1 MMEDSS
7 TEGGSCTPEGLVRH
21 ADALVRIHCG
31 GLQNADRRDLVQD
44 VMCAYAKGVA
54 RRDPPETPRAWISEV
69 VRKLHALRCRNRDR
83 RRCIAWLDLSR
94 DSEAEEGATGRA
106 TEPAART
113 DGEAGFEQLLADIG
127 PFLSEQEVADARS
140 MAEGRTC
147 AEVARVTNVS
157 PDAVE
162 RRWKKTKKKLR
173 RLLG

>member
-1 MMEDSS
+1 MAFAKNLNAH
-7 TEGGSCTPEGLVRH
+7 SCPFPWIVE
-21 ADALVRIHCG
+21 
-31 GLQNADRRDLVQD
+31 
-44 VMCAYAKGVA
+44 VA
-54 RRDPPETPRAWISEV
+54 
-69 VRKLHALRCRNRDR
+69 RKLHALRCRNRAR

-94 DSEAEEGATGRA
+94 DSDPEAEEGATGRS

-113 DGEAGFEQLLADIG
+113 DGEAGLERLLVDLG
-127 PFLSEQEVADARS
+127 PFLSEQELADARA